1 MRPEDFFCKI
11 RNTVNSTTDT
21 LITLDHELFFY
32 LQQILDIGGECDFS
46 EVSSTVN
53 LHKFVVPANRFKKV
67 EDEIAVVV
75 SDLTLPWV
83 GKTEANFE
91 RGQHECM
98 LCVLRAFVCHFA

>member
-53 LHKFVVPANRFKKV
+53 FHKFVVPDFDARRARVHQVQRCANRSFF
-67 EDEIAVVV
+67 D
-75 SDLTLPWV
+75 DGCT
-83 GKTEANFE
+83 F
-91 RGQHECM
+91 
-98 LCVLRAFVCHFA
+98 